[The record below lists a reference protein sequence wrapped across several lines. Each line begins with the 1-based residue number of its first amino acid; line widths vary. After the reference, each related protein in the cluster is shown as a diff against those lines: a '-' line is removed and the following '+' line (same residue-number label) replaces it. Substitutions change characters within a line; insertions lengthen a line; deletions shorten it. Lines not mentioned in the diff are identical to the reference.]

1 MLEDRLATQT
11 KPIVHD
17 MISKNFKGEYSY
29 VTKCSK
35 CQRESTRPS
44 TFYELDLNI
53 QGHRTLGD
61 SLAEFLHE
69 EKLEGANKYHCAVCG
84 DKQDAVRCIRLK
96 SLPPTLHLQLLRFVY
111 DRLAAFVPQ
120 MYCM

>member
-1 MLEDRLATQT
+1 MSMLEDRLTTQT
-11 KPIVHD
+11 KPSVHN
-17 MISKNFKGEYSY
+17 MISKNFRGEYSY

-35 CQRESTRPS
+35 CLTESSRPS

-69 EKLEGANKYHCAVCG
+69 EKLEGANRYHCAVCG
-84 DKQDAVRCIRLK
+84 DKQDASRCIKLK
-96 SLPPTLHLQLLRFVY
+96 SLPPVLHLQLLRFVY
-111 DRLAAFVPQ
+111 DRYVIL
-120 MYCM
+120 C